1 MMLCSNLYVKGLLS
15 QMLITRSEI
24 AFKHM
29 YMLYMCAFF
38 SIWFACL
45 FFCFCFAL
53 FYFKYILGVVINSN
67 YSCSGAELKSSLLI
81 VAIKDT
87 GVREGQTPSKTSKH
101 CLPLN
106 YYCISICFLKYF
118 HR

>member
-1 MMLCSNLYVKGLLS
+1 
-15 QMLITRSEI
+15 MLITRSEI

-29 YMLYMCAFF
+29 YAVYVCVLQYLV
-38 SIWFACL
+38 CL
-45 FFCFCFAL
+45 LFFFCFCFAL
-53 FYFKYILGVVINSN
+53 FYFKYILGIVINSN